1 METPGS
7 GDRYTKGQIYFFS
20 CKWANFPANKES
32 AMITSTLAQLHW
44 YKTISPNFEK
54 AITYALST
62 DLAGIETGK
71 YPIDG
76 ENVLAIVNE
85 YTTKPVSECD
95 PESHRD
101 YADIQIMVAGAE
113 RFGYMPLVEQQ
124 ASTPYRPENDVAFYT
139 IPPEELS
146 YITLR
151 PGQFIIF
158 FPSDIHQPEVF
169 TQQPEFVRK
178 VVLKV
183 ALQPMANFSATSV
196 E

>member
-1 METPGS
+1 
-7 GDRYTKGQIYFFS
+7 
-20 CKWANFPANKES
+20 
-32 AMITSTLAQLHW
+32 MITSTLAHLHW

-54 AITYALST
+54 AIDFALST
-62 DLAGIETGK
+62 DFAGLATGK

-85 YTTKPVSECD
+85 YTTKPAAECD
-95 PESHRD
+95 PESHRE
-101 YADIQIMVAGAE
+101 YADIQIMVSGTE
-113 RFGYMPLVEQQ
+113 RFGYTPLGEQHAYQ
-124 ASTPYRPENDVAFYT
+124 PYSPAKDVALYS
-139 IPPEELS
+139 IAEDDLS

-169 TQQPEFVRK
+169 DRQPDLVRK

-183 ALQPMANFSATSV
+183 ALRPMANFSQSSV

>member
-1 METPGS
+1 
-7 GDRYTKGQIYFFS
+7 
-20 CKWANFPANKES
+20 
-32 AMITSTLAQLHW
+32 MITSTLAQLHW

-62 DLAGIETGK
+62 DFTTMETGK
-71 YPIDG
+71 YTIDG

-101 YADIQIMVAGAE
+101 YADIQIMITGAE
-113 RFGYMPLVEQQ
+113 RFGYIPLDGQQ
-124 ASTPYRPENDVAFYT
+124 ASTPYRPENDVAFYS
-139 IPPEELS
+139 IPSEALN
-146 YITLR
+146 YITLL

-169 TQQPEFVRK
+169 IQQPDLVRK

-183 ALQPMANFSATSV
+183 ALAPMANFSTTSV

>member
-1 METPGS
+1 
-7 GDRYTKGQIYFFS
+7 
-20 CKWANFPANKES
+20 
-32 AMITSTLAQLHW
+32 MITSTLAQLHW
-44 YKTISPNFEK
+44 YKSISPNFEK

-113 RFGYMPLVEQQ
+113 RFGYMPLDEQQ